1 MKKKFVIVGGAVIA
15 ITGLIFW
22 LKRRPGMPKG
32 AVPVKDFDLNRYL
45 GKWYEIARLNYHFEK
60 NLNNA
65 TAEYSLNDDGSVK
78 VINRGYNYYKNEWET
93 IEGKAVF
100 RNKEHIAKLKVSFFW
115 PFFSGYNVI
124 AIDTAY
130 QYALVAGNDLNYLW
144 ILSRKK
150 TVPED
155 IRRNFLKQAASLG
168 YHTGKLIWTEHSR
181 D

>member
-1 MKKKFVIVGGAVIA
+1 MKKKFVIAGGAIVAIA
-15 ITGLIFW
+15 GLIYW
-22 LKRRPGMPKG
+22 LKRLPGMPNG
-32 AVPVKDFDLNRYL
+32 AVPVKEFDLNRYL

-78 VINRGYNYYKNEWET
+78 VINKGYNYYKNQWET
-93 IEGKAVF
+93 VEGKAVF
-100 RNKEHIAKLKVSFFW
+100 RGKENIAKLKVSFFG

-124 AIDTAY
+124 AIDRGY
-130 QYALVAGNDLNYLW
+130 QYALIAGNSLNYLW

-150 TVPED
+150 TIPED
-155 IRRNFLKQAASLG
+155 IKRDFLKQAASLG
-168 YHTGKLIWTEHSR
+168 YDTSKLIWTEHSR